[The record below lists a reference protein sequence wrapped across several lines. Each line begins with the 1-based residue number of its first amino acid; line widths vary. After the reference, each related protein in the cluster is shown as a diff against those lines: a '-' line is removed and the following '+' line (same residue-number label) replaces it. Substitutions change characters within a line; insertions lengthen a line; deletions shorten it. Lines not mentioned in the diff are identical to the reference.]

1 MRAII
6 YTEYGPPEVLQLQEV
21 AKPTPKDNEI
31 LIKVM
36 AAEVTKSD
44 CEMRSFNF
52 PVKWFW
58 LPLRI
63 AFGLFKPKR
72 PILGGYFAGEVE
84 GVGKEVTRF
93 KVGDQIFGSTALNF
107 GAYGEYV
114 CLPEKRTLVPKPNNA
129 SFVEAAAVP
138 LGGFNALHYM
148 RRANIREG
156 EKVLING
163 AGGSIGVY
171 GLQIAKS
178 MGAEVTAV
186 DSGIKEDM
194 LMGIGAD
201 HFIDYAK
208 EDFTKSGE
216 TYDVIFDMVAGN
228 SYSGCVSALNPNGRY
243 LMANPQMIDMLS
255 SVITPMFTGKQ
266 VIFAFA
272 GEKEEE
278 LTALKDMIE
287 AGQLKPVVD
296 NLVSSSSYLSSRPPP
311 SCENSPP
318 MTRAGAPHPALVVRS
333 N

>member
-36 AAEVTKSD
+36 AAEVTKGD
-44 CEMRSFNF
+44 CELRSFNF

-58 LPLRI
+58 LPLRL
-63 AFGLFKPKR
+63 AWGAFKPKK

-84 GVGKEVTRF
+84 ATGKEVTKF
-93 KVGDQIFGSTALNF
+93 KAGDQIFGSARLRM
-107 GAYGEYV
+107 GAYGEYL
-114 CLPEKRTLVPKPNNA
+114 CLPETHTLVPKPQNA
-129 SFVEAAAVP
+129 SFAEAAAVP

-148 RRANIREG
+148 RKGNIRQG

-171 GLQIAKS
+171 GLQIAKA

-186 DSGIKEDM
+186 DSGIKEEM
-194 LMGIGAD
+194 LMAIGAD

-208 EDFTKSGE
+208 EDFTKSGT

-228 SYSGCVSALNPNGRY
+228 SYSSCIRTLNPKGRY
-243 LMANPQMIDMLS
+243 LMANPLMVYMLR
-255 SVITPMFTGKQ
+255 SVITPMFTDKK

-272 GEKEEE
+272 GEKAEE
-278 LTALKDMIE
+278 LMALKDMIE
-287 AGQLKPVVD
+287 AGQIKPIVDKVYPMEEVVEAHHRVQDEQRLGPVV
-296 NLVSSSSYLSSRPPP
+296 L
-311 SCENSPP
+311 
-318 MTRAGAPHPALVVRS
+318 AVVPEI
-333 N
+333 